1 MNFISI
7 YNNDLKGTDVVSGF
21 LEKYFYNNE
30 SYFSKYDLINE
41 QSLQIKGVDCEGVFL
56 KNSEIILIDE
66 KCALSYNNIDD
77 LKTYALEVSF
87 LNKGGKLVDGW
98 FLDNKNITSHYLFC
112 WLDKADKKNKDLTL
126 SDIYKVE
133 VMLVSKKSI
142 LDYLKN
148 ELNLSRDILLV
159 LGNGIRNLNKRKL
172 VIDSN
177 VKFVYSRHLKE
188 KPINL
193 ILNKEILRKLSV
205 INTVISNT

>member
-1 MNFISI
+1 MKLISI
-7 YNNDLKGTDVVSGF
+7 YNNDLKGTNVVSRF
-21 LEKYFYNNE
+21 LENNFYNNE
-30 SYFSKYDLINE
+30 MYFSKYDLINE
-41 QSLQIKGVDCEGVFL
+41 KSLQLKGVDCEGVLL
-56 KNSEIILIDE
+56 KNSEIVLIDE
-66 KCALSYNNIDD
+66 KCALSYNNIND

-87 LNKGGKLVDGW
+87 INKGGKIVDGW
-98 FLDNKNITSHYLFC
+98 LLDDKNITSHYLFC

-142 LDYLKN
+142 LNYLKN

-172 VIDSN
+172 VFNSN
-177 VKFVYSRHLKE
+177 VKFVYSNHLKE

-193 ILNKEILRKLSV
+193 ILNKEILRKLSI
-205 INTVISNT
+205 INTVILNT